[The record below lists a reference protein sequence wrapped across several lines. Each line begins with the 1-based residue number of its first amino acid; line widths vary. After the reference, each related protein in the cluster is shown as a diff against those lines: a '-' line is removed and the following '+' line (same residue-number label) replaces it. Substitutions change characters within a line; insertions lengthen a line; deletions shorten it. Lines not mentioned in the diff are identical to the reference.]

1 LIFDL
6 LFKKTNLLVRVI
18 SSAVKISSKRINKR
32 SAFVANASI
41 VACAFV

>member
-1 LIFDL
+1 L
-6 LFKKTNLLVRVI
+6 LYKKKRNDLLVRFI